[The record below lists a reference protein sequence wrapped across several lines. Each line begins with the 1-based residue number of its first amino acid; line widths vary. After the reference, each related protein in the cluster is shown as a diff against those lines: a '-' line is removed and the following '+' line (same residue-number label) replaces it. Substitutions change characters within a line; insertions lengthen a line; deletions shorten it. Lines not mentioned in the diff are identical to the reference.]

1 MSDPLVSALVITRQR
16 PDLVVRA
23 VDSVLRQSLP
33 DVEVVVAIDGPDE
46 ETRLRLGK
54 ITDRRL
60 RVRQLASRMG
70 YGGARNAACGMA
82 RGEWVA
88 LLDDDDEWSP
98 RKLEIQYAA
107 GRHSPHPYPIVSCRL
122 ISRNEAGDLVWPR
135 RYPRPEQPLS
145 EYLFCQRGIFGG
157 EGIVLPSTIFTRR
170 RLFEMVPF
178 RQDLKRHFDVDWL
191 LRASAVPG
199 AAVVFVP
206 ERDPLAVWH
215 IGPGRERL
223 SNTDDWR
230 YSASWAKE
238 NRHRMTP
245 HAYAS
250 FLLIW
255 ASLTAAQGRHW
266 ESLLPLIREARRN
279 GRPQAIDFIALLA
292 IWLVPERMRRKLTS
306 SFDRLRRGERGEP
319 SGKMS

>member
-60 RVRQLASRMG
+60 RVRQLDARLG
-70 YGGARNAACGMA
+70 CGGARNAACAIA

-98 RKLEIQYAA
+98 RKLEIQYETA
-107 GRHSPHPYPIVSCRL
+107 RNSPQPYPIISCRM
-122 ISRNEAGDLVWPR
+122 ISRNETGDLVWPR
-135 RYPRPEQPLS
+135 RFPEPEQPLS

>member
-1 MSDPLVSALVITRQR
+1 MSDPLVSAVVTTRQR

-23 VDSVLRQSLP
+23 VDSALHQSLS
-33 DVEVVVAIDGPDE
+33 DIEVIVAVDGPDE
-46 ETRLRLGK
+46 ETCKRLGK
-54 ITDRRL
+54 INDQRL
-60 RVRQLASRMG
+60 RVRQLATRMG
-70 YGGARNAACGMA
+70 YGGARNAACGIA
-82 RGEWVA
+82 RSEWVA

-107 GRHSPHPYPIVSCRL
+107 ARHSPHPYPIISCRL

-135 RYPRPEQPLS
+135 RYPRPGQPLS

-157 EGIVLPSTIFTRR
+157 AGIVLPSTIFTRR

-178 RQDLKRHFDVDWL
+178 RQELKRHFDIDWL

-199 AAVVFVP
+199 VAVVFVP
-206 ERDPLAVWH
+206 EQDPLAVWH
-215 IGPGRERL
+215 VGQDRERM

-230 YSASWAKE
+230 YSVSWAKE

-266 ESLLPLIREARRN
+266 EAFFPLVREARRN
-279 GRPQAIDFIALLA
+279 GRPEAIDFMALLS

-306 SFDRLRRGERGEP
+306 SFDRLRRGKHGEP
-319 SGKMS
+319 SETIS